1 MYSFTCSLVYNHYM
15 CSSIILSVV
24 QIYLPVFLNSI
35 MWVSIW
41 GRFLATNVCIYHI
54 LNFLNVYTCVMIM
67 YSWNISYKTT
77 DIFISVSR
85 FSHSLHNSAYNIET
99 EGNLEEYGL
108 VKVVQL
114 RGKFIV
120 SPFYKI
126 DQLWFKSNLFL
137 SSIYWLKLIKLKL

>member
-24 QIYLPVFLNSI
+24 QIYLPIFLNSI

-54 LNFLNVYTCVMIM
+54 LKFLNVYTCVMIM

-77 DIFISVSR
+77 DIFINVSR
-85 FSHSLHNSAYNIET
+85 FTHSLHNTAYNTVT
-99 EGNLEEYGL
+99 EGNLEEYEL
-108 VKVVQL
+108 VRVVQL
-114 RGKFIV
+114 RGKLIGY
-120 SPFYKI
+120 PFFKI
-126 DQLWFKSNLFL
+126 DLLCFNSGYSYPQF
-137 SSIYWLKLIKLKL
+137 IG